1 MDRRR
6 AAGALLALAACIA
19 CSAAAPTASNQTALD
34 LYENA
39 PEGCFY
45 NFQHY
50 GEGDRIM
57 TNEPCL
63 NCTCHNRMLM
73 CYLRVCPFTK
83 AIGQDCTVEKRD
95 DQCCPIV
102 TCPDVPVDLLTST
115 STTSPAEYGATGI
128 GKQDKYGCSI
138 NGRYFPEGSKVPPTP
153 NKPCEHCYCIRN
165 MTTCV
170 MQECTLHVDGCTPIY
185 HKDVCCPIRYSC
197 DHEDEVPL
205 LDDMTTT
212 VRPTPGFLLTT
223 TTLSPVTQMTQDCVH
238 DDQIFSDGALIKT
251 EKACQHCYCM
261 KGDIV
266 CVVQECGAPMENE
279 GKNCTSL
286 PPREGQCCPDTYIC
300 EGDELTSDLPSEPAT
315 DSMIETLTTLSPP
328 RRTNVEGSGYRN
340 EPDEAPYTEMT
351 TATELEGSGEEP
363 EPEISKPLGPK
374 DIITTPGDE
383 DQYIYSSTKAPIVDE
398 HDKTTPEINKNIIP
412 DEGEK
417 IDEPHIYGPTTNA
430 PVSEEKTTSKVTE
443 EEISKPSTKV
453 PEIQESTTDLGEEQ
467 NTVPDVIPKEEIG
480 KPHEHVLITTNV
492 PGTSETEVDVDKDS
506 KIPEKEYTESDATR
520 TTPTVTAESESPIHE
535 EKESS
540 KPDKVTSVT
549 TSRPD
554 EEVNESSRPDEH
566 VPGTTSSPVE
576 EEKESSKPDEYVA
589 GTTSSPVEEEK
600 ESSKPDEYVP
610 GTTSS
615 PVEEDKESSKPDEY
629 VPGTTSTPVEEEKES
644 LKPDEYVPGT
654 TSSPVEEKK
663 ESSKPDEYVPGTTS
677 SPVEEDKESSKP
689 DEHAPDT
696 TSSPAE
702 EEKEI
707 SKQDEVV
714 SGTTGSSIDEEKESS
729 KPDEK
734 IPETTSSPTEEDKE
748 SLKPD
753 EYVPGTTSSPVE
765 EEKESS
771 KPDEYATDTTSTPSA
786 DEKEVYK
793 PGDVVSGT
801 TGSPIE
807 EEKEVSKPDEYI
819 PGTISSPAEE
829 DKESSK
835 PDEYAPDSTSRPGE
849 EEKESFEPDEVMPG
863 TTSSP
868 AEGIKASSKPDEF
881 VPGAT
886 NSPVEEE
893 KESVKPDEFAPES
906 TSHPVDEEKESS
918 KPDEYIPGTTSSP
931 VEEEKEI
938 SKPDEVV
945 YGTTESSIEEE
956 KESSIPDEK
965 VPGTTSS
972 PIEEDKETSKPD
984 EYIPG
989 TTSSPAEEEKE
1000 VSKPGDVVPGTTSG
1014 PTVEEKES
1022 SKPEQLT
1029 TRSPLEEEQKLTTEP
1044 DHGENTVVI
1053 ADEQSTPHA
1062 HLSSTTL
1069 AVSSVEEDKTTKP
1082 AVEQQT
1088 DKITK
1093 EDVVTQH
1100 EDFATESITKDS
1112 ETTAEPDR
1120 GMNTIPEDI
1129 HEDATK
1135 VPVHSQSVDKTPTTV
1150 SEITTGHLDSTI
1162 TRGDQSTVTTEPSF
1176 RKEDEI
1182 VSTEKSKEFG
1192 STTIKPEF
1200 VDEGLIPT
1208 SAHDEKTV
1216 TSSDLPAIED
1226 EFTTSVPEYITEIIE
1241 TSEPKQTTTEPTRV
1255 ISLVTEMLPEKTS
1268 EQDSSATPTTE
1279 KSSDITVGSEDIHE
1293 ESSRIPG
1300 EGDCLLNGVTYR
1312 NNTVVPSTN
1321 NCHTGCRCASSIIKC
1336 DPIICSPPPDYMDNC
1351 QSIYDSPDS
1360 CCPTFV
1366 CDHPRETVPPQS
1378 DNQMSGTES
1387 PIPSPTIECRGDQ
1400 CELSEPTK
1408 QPTGSSEPCTSD
1420 NCINEDDHKT
1430 DIQCDSEGCKGV
1442 EHKPDEL
1449 PSKECPDGNCKSQDC
1464 AYGKCTLPQTDEQV
1478 SQQACKPGE
1487 ECKEVPTIVA
1497 PCEGELCNKIDCGPN
1512 GCDQSNIAPQPDQQ
1526 PELCN
1531 KEEGCKPQDIP
1542 TSDCT
1547 GDEPCRRKEVSDNS
1561 ENLPSAC
1568 EGPNCVIEKETTV
1581 AEGTELSTESPKTEK
1596 SPTDE
1601 ILTPSTTEKTSEDI
1615 GQEQPVTEYESTKKP
1630 TSKEEMAAETPA
1642 STEKNQPTTDED
1654 SKERPHEKTE
1664 DQGADSISTPTVTDD
1679 NENKPDVTEKEG
1691 TELPTTASEADTE
1704 KSVIIDEASTK
1715 KPVIDEEKDT
1725 DIPSVI
1731 DQESTDM
1738 PPVVNIET
1746 EKPSLIDD
1754 KDKPIDTEKDTTEP
1768 SVSTEKI
1775 IAGDDEGKVK
1785 PSDDED
1791 KNEQSEIDV
1800 REREPDLTDKE
1811 STDKPAAETI
1821 AAETPDI
1828 TMQETTTRVAVTGEE
1843 DKEIT
1848 KAPID
1853 LGENDIETSTFI
1865 DKDGADKDLT
1875 QKPASEEENKHPD
1888 LIDTEPLEEDKKE
1901 IVHVEHESTE
1911 RPVTDSILS
1920 GETPSTPAQVEEEK
1934 STESPSVPSDKPSY
1948 VNEDNE
1954 KSSLEEKENEKKPID
1969 RESTELPLDISSEK
1983 PVEGDEENKE
1993 KPITNDTDQKPI
2005 DTTEEQT
2012 MKPFT
2017 DGESTALPD
2026 FTEKESTDKPVII
2039 DEGTE
2044 EPAVIEKDTTKPDFA
2059 EKEETKKPAFEESK
2073 DKPDV
2078 TEKSIEDLPVS
2089 ETYTTSKPVRIDGE
2103 NQVKPVDE
2111 VDTEKPILVGE
2122 NEKPVGDKEAEKEKP
2137 VIIDEDITDKPSI
2150 VDVKVTDK
2158 PIIHEEEG
2166 SGSDGLEVTPG
2177 TEVEKEEKLPETS
2190 IETTEAAMT
2199 EVDKITKAPVYE
2211 SQSTATELNIE
2222 TMDVSTSTKSP
2233 IKQVSDSEENK
2244 VTDIHET
2251 SQMSE
2256 TATESRLEQEL
2267 TTRSPVSIHETVTTV
2282 KQQEQEYSS
2291 TVAPD
2296 LSSESLSTKATE
2308 IQESSKP
2315 IGEEE
2320 DISTD
2325 SPDIETTSIKLPET
2339 GPVIIEPQ
2347 DGFDTESPELHKPTE
2362 ESATKVYEKDEDKLT
2377 PEPHVTETS
2386 TLPVIDTSD
2395 KEYHVTVET
2404 THDDESKTQRP
2415 DLASSEKEEMITD
2428 SVTEPIR
2435 TFTEVEDPSVTGQGG
2450 VTTAYPEDSTKHR
2463 LPSVTDKLEEND
2475 VGATS
2480 SDKPLTIDTDTEEAE
2495 MPVTK
2500 TPEHMQEVEKEKPT
2514 TSEFELP
2521 TTEKTLITDSQEI
2534 SHIPEEV
2541 TTRFEQKTTAI
2552 PDLSEHKHKDTTSL
2566 ESETTQ
2572 HSTEEL
2578 TKISE
2583 YVTEPYVTEVKET
2596 STKSEEKDV
2605 IHAQPDEE
2613 IEHETK
2619 SPEPM
2624 PTHDV
2629 DKKEPSDTEIE
2640 KQPTEQ
2646 PLVEINVQTEMPSV
2660 QVTSEVPQS
2669 LVTEQKETINEQ
2681 MTVASIPKEE
2691 STQKPE
2697 VMSTQYEEI
2706 SKVPDVHGEH
2716 DVRTEVPVHIT
2727 ESVEASS
2734 MPTDQ
2739 EKDAVTEKQDT
2750 ATTLRESPTVTE
2762 KVEQTEVTKITEH
2775 TSAETDHSETT
2786 PYLIELEEHTHKMVD
2801 DTTTALPFDEE
2812 HSYKPVE
2819 DISKPTPSEDEHSGK
2834 PVVEP
2839 SETTPSEE
2847 DLSNKPIEGVST
2859 SSPTEEEHS
2868 YKPVEEGSTS
2878 IPSEEEHSLKP
2889 IEVITTS
2896 LPTQEE
2902 HSYKPEQET
2911 STSSP
2916 SVDEHSYKPV
2926 EESSTLSA
2934 TDEVHSDKPVEE
2946 VFTSSPSDEEHSYKP
2961 VEDTSSVS
2969 PSVEDFTV
2977 KIEEHI
2983 TTALPSEEKLTTEH
2997 QESSREPEV
3006 TELPTKVTDEVE
3018 THTKSSEVPQDISE
3032 KVTESVPADETT
3044 PAAAKDEDKY
3054 DADHKESTTSAPIE
3068 ITEESSSPAVATES
3082 EKLPSSESDNTA
3094 PTEKEIAA
3102 TEKPS
3107 PPIASQETTKPEEI
3121 VFSTTKA
3128 TTVREGDEFDDKFDK
3143 PEEKPVETSENLPS
3157 STTTET
3163 SKPSVPDLQSTDE
3176 LPSPGEDDHFPPGT
3190 GPGGYGEPDY
3200 VEEDQAFGPGTCR
3213 YGGKVYVSAQ
3223 QIPRDDPCDF
3233 CFCFRSDIICLQQS
3247 CPPPIHGCH
3256 EEPIQGFCC
3265 PRYEC
3270 PVSMATT
3277 VNVTTTTTT
3286 TTTTLPP
3293 HFPTH
3298 SYKGAAQRR
3307 GCQIKGH
3314 TYKVGEVVR
3323 SSSGP
3328 CLHCTCGGDGQ
3339 MKCDPKA
3346 CTPEPMLRQ
3355 MIAAAVSAKRRR

>member
-1 MDRRR
+1 MKLFREIFPTKGRGQMDRRR

-223 TTLSPVTQMTQDCVH
+223 TTISPVTQMTQDCVH
-238 DDQIFSDGALIKT
+238 DGQIFSDGALIKT
-251 EKACQHCYCM
+251 DKACQHCYCM
-261 KGDIV
+261 KGDMV
-266 CVVQECGAPMENE
+266 CVVQECGDPMENE
-279 GKNCTSL
+279 GKNCKSL
-286 PPREGQCCPDTYIC
+286 KTHEDQCCPDTYIC
-300 EGDELTSDLPSEPAT
+300 EGDEMTSDVPTEPAT

-363 EPEISKPLGPK
+363 EPETSKPLGPK

-383 DQYIYSSTKAPIVDE
+383 DQYLYSSTKAPAMEE

-412 DEGEK
+412 DEAEK
-417 IDEPHIYGPTTNA
+417 IDKLHGYEPTTSA
-430 PVSEEKTTSKVTE
+430 PVSEEVETTSKVME

-467 NTVPDVIPKEEIG
+467 NTVPDVIPEEEI
-480 KPHEHVLITTNV
+480 
-492 PGTSETEVDVDKDS
+492 ETD
-506 KIPEKEYTESDATR
+506 PEKEHTESDITR
-520 TTPTVTAESESPIHE
+520 TTPTLTAETESPIQEEKETSKPDDVTSVTTSSPEKE

-540 KPDKVTSVT
+540 KPD
-549 TSRPD
+549 
-554 EEVNESSRPDEH
+554 EY
-566 VPGTTSSPVE
+566 VPGTTSSSVEEKKEGSKPDEYIPGTTSSPVDEEKESSKPDEYVPGTTSSPVEGEKEVSKPDDVVSGTTGSPAEEEKEISKPDEYAPVTTSSPAEEEKESSKPDEYVPGTTSGPVE
-576 EEKESSKPDEYVA
+576 EEKESSKPDEYVP

-615 PVEEDKESSKPDEY
+615 PAEEEKESSKPDE
-629 VPGTTSTPVEEEKES
+629 
-644 LKPDEYVPGT
+644 
-654 TSSPVEEKK
+654 
-663 ESSKPDEYVPGTTS
+663 
-677 SPVEEDKESSKP
+677 
-689 DEHAPDT
+689 
-696 TSSPAE
+696 
-702 EEKEI
+702 
-707 SKQDEVV
+707 VV
-714 SGTTGSSIDEEKESS
+714 SGTTESSIDEEKESS

-734 IPETTSSPTEEDKE
+734 VSGTTSSPVEEDKE
-748 SLKPD
+748 SSKPD

-771 KPDEYATDTTSTPSA
+771 KPDE
-786 DEKEVYK
+786 
-793 PGDVVSGT
+793 VVS
-801 TGSPIE
+801 
-807 EEKEVSKPDEYI
+807 
-819 PGTISSPAEE
+819 
-829 DKESSK
+829 
-835 PDEYAPDSTSRPGE
+835 
-849 EEKESFEPDEVMPG
+849 
-863 TTSSP
+863 
-868 AEGIKASSKPDEF
+868 
-881 VPGAT
+881 
-886 NSPVEEE
+886 
-893 KESVKPDEFAPES
+893 
-906 TSHPVDEEKESS
+906 
-918 KPDEYIPGTTSSP
+918 
-931 VEEEKEI
+931 
-938 SKPDEVV
+938 
-945 YGTTESSIEEE
+945 
-956 KESSIPDEK
+956 
-965 VPGTTSS
+965 
-972 PIEEDKETSKPD
+972 
-984 EYIPG
+984 G

-1000 VSKPGDVVPGTTSG
+1000 SSKPDDKVLGTTSSPVEEEQESSKPDEYVPGTTSS
-1014 PTVEEKES
+1014 PTEEEKESSKPDEYVPGTTSSPAEEEKES

-1029 TRSPLEEEQKLTTEP
+1029 TRSPLEEKQTTEP

-1053 ADEQSTPHA
+1053 ADE

-1069 AVSSVEEDKTTKP
+1069 AVPSVEEEPTTKPTVEQETDKTTMEDGVTP
-1082 AVEQQT
+1082 HEQ
-1088 DKITK
+1088 
-1093 EDVVTQH
+1093 
-1100 EDFATESITKDS
+1100 FGTESITKDS
-1112 ETTAEPDR
+1112 ETTIEPDR

-1129 HEDATK
+1129 HEDATI
-1135 VPVHSQSVDKTPTTV
+1135 VPEHPQTVDIKPTTV
-1150 SEITTGHLDSTI
+1150 SEITTGHMDSLI
-1162 TRGDQSTVTTEPSF
+1162 TKGDQSTVTTEPSF

-1182 VSTEKSKEFG
+1182 VSTEKSKEIG

-1216 TSSDLPAIED
+1216 TSSDLPTIED
-1226 EFTTSVPEYITEIIE
+1226 EFTTSVPEYVTEIVE

-1255 ISLVTEMLPEKTS
+1255 TSLITEMMPEKTS
-1268 EQDSSATPTTE
+1268 EQDSDATSTTE
-1279 KSSDITVGSEDIHE
+1279 KSSEITVGIEDTHE
-1293 ESSRIPG
+1293 EPSRIPG
-1300 EGDCLLNGVTYR
+1300 EGDCLQNGVTYR
-1312 NNTVVPSTN
+1312 NNSAVPSLDNCRTN
-1321 NCHTGCRCASSIIKC
+1321 CRCASSIITC
-1336 DPIICSPPPDYMDNC
+1336 DKIICSQPPDFMHNCKSIFEDN
-1351 QSIYDSPDS
+1351 S
-1360 CCPTFV
+1360 CCPTYV
-1366 CDHPRETVPPQS
+1366 CDHPGETVPPQS

-1387 PIPSPTIECRGDQ
+1387 PMPSPTIECRGDQ

-1408 QPTGSSEPCTSD
+1408 QHGSTEPCTSG
-1420 NCINEDDHKT
+1420 NCINEDDNKT
-1430 DIQCDSEGCKGV
+1430 AVECGSEGCKDV
-1442 EHKPDEL
+1442 VHKPDVSPFE
-1449 PSKECPDGNCKSQDC
+1449 ECPGGNCKSEDC
-1464 AYGKCTLPQTDEQV
+1464 ANGKCELPQTDEQV

-1487 ECKEVPTIVA
+1487 ECKEVPSVVT
-1497 PCEGELCNKIDCGPN
+1497 PCEGELCNKIDCGPD
-1512 GCDQSNIAPQPDQQ
+1512 GCGQSNIPPQPEQQ

-1531 KEEGCKPQDIP
+1531 EEEGCKPQDIP

-1547 GDEPCRRKEVSDNS
+1547 GDEPCRRKEISGS
-1561 ENLPSAC
+1561 EEKPPSAC
-1568 EGPNCVIEKETTV
+1568 EGPNCIIEKETTV
-1581 AEGTELSTESPKTEK
+1581 AEATDLSTESPKTEK
-1596 SPTDE
+1596 SPTEE
-1601 ILTPSTTEKTSEDI
+1601 IVLPDTTEKTSEDN
-1615 GQEQPVTEYESTKKP
+1615 EKEEPVNEYESTKKP
-1630 TSKEEMAAETPA
+1630 TSEEEMSAEIPA
-1642 STEKNQPTTDED
+1642 STEKTQLPTTDED
-1654 SKERPHEKTE
+1654 NTEKPYDKTE
-1664 DQGADSISTPTVTDD
+1664 DQGVDSTSRPTVTDEL
-1679 NENKPDVTEKEG
+1679 ENKPDVTERAD
-1691 TELPTTASEADTE
+1691 TESSTTVSEADTE

-1715 KPVIDEEKDT
+1715 QPAIDEDKETVVDE
-1725 DIPSVI
+1725 
-1731 DQESTDM
+1731 ESTDM
-1738 PPVVNIET
+1738 PPIVNVET

-1754 KDKPIDTEKDTTEP
+1754 KDKPIDTEKDTTEA
-1768 SVSTEKI
+1768 SVTTEKI

-1791 KNEQSEIDV
+1791 KDKQSEIDI
-1800 REREPDLTDKE
+1800 REREPELDDKE
-1811 STDKPAAETI
+1811 TTNKPEAETM
-1821 AAETPDI
+1821 AAETPVV
-1828 TMQETTTRVAVTGEE
+1828 TMQETTTKVAVTSEE

-1848 KAPID
+1848 KTPID
-1853 LGENDIETSTFI
+1853 LGEKDVETSTSI
-1865 DKDGADKDLT
+1865 DKDGSDKELT
-1875 QKPASEEENKHPD
+1875 EKPGLEEEKKPHPD
-1888 LIDTEPLEEDKKE
+1888 LTDKTPLEEDKKE
-1901 IVHVEHESTE
+1901 TVPVEYESTE
-1911 RPVTDSILS
+1911 KTVTDSVVS
-1920 GETPSTPAQVEEEK
+1920 SESPSTPVQSEEEK
-1934 STESPSVPSDKPSY
+1934 GTESPTTDVEKPSY
-1948 VNEDNE
+1948 VDEGNDKPVLNE
-1954 KSSLEEKENEKKPID
+1954 KEYEKKPMD
-1969 RESTELPLDISSEK
+1969 KETTELPIIDVTSEK

-1993 KPITNDTDQKPI
+1993 KPITDDTDKKST
-2005 DTTEEQT
+2005 DEAEEQT
-2012 MKPFT
+2012 INPFS
-2017 DGESTALPD
+2017 DGESTAIPD

-2044 EPAVIEKDTTKPDFA
+2044 EPVVIEKDTTKPDIV
-2059 EKEETKKPAFEESK
+2059 EQEETKKPVFEEGK

-2089 ETYTTSKPVRIDGE
+2089 ETYTTKTPEIIDGE
-2103 NQVKPVDE
+2103 SQVKPGDE
-2111 VDTEKPILVGE
+2111 DDIEKPIPVGE
-2122 NEKPVGDKEAEKEKP
+2122 KEKPVGDKEAEKEKP
-2137 VIIDEDITDKPSI
+2137 VIIDEDITDKPII

-2158 PIIHEEEG
+2158 PTIHEEEG
-2166 SGSDGLEVTPG
+2166 SGSEGPEITPA

-2190 IETTEAAMT
+2190 DQPTETAVVEIE
-2199 EVDKITKAPVYE
+2199 KITMAPIYE
-2211 SQSTATELNIE
+2211 SQSTTTEQYPEKIDE
-2222 TMDVSTSTKSP
+2222 STSSETP
-2233 IKQVSDSEENK
+2233 IQQVSDSEENK
-2244 VTDIHET
+2244 ETDVKET
-2251 SQMSE
+2251 SKMPE
-2256 TATESRLEQEL
+2256 TTTESRLEQEQ
-2267 TTRSPVSIHETVTTV
+2267 TTRSPVSVHETETTV
-2282 KQQEQEYSS
+2282 QQQEQDSS
-2291 TVAPD
+2291 SAVTQD
-2296 LSSESLSTKATE
+2296 LSSESLSTKAPE
-2308 IQESSKP
+2308 LDESSKP

-2325 SPDIETTSIKLPET
+2325 SPDIEIPSTKLPET

-2347 DGFDTESPELHKPTE
+2347 EGFKTESPELQVTGKPTD
-2362 ESATKVYEKDEDKLT
+2362 ESATTVYKKDEEKLT
-2377 PEPHVTETS
+2377 PESHVTETS
-2386 TLPVIDTSD
+2386 ALPEIDTSD
-2395 KEYHVTVET
+2395 KDHHATVET
-2404 THDDESKTQRP
+2404 TPDDESKTQRP
-2415 DLASSEKEEMITD
+2415 DLTSSEKEEM
-2428 SVTEPIR
+2428 VTEPVTEPVR
-2435 TFTEVEDPSVTGQGG
+2435 RFTEIEDPSVTGHGDL
-2450 VTTAYPEDSTKHR
+2450 TTEYPEESTGHL
-2463 LPSVTDKLEEND
+2463 LPSVTDKLEETD
-2475 VGATS
+2475 VGMTS
-2480 SDKPLTIDTDTEEAE
+2480 SEKPLIIDTETEESE
-2495 MPVTK
+2495 MPITN
-2500 TPEHMQEVEKEKPT
+2500 TPEHTQEKEKTT

-2521 TTEKTLITDSQEI
+2521 TTEKTHITDAQEI
-2534 SHIPEEV
+2534 SHIPEDG
-2541 TTRFEQKTTAI
+2541 TSFEQKTTAT
-2552 PDLSEHKHKDTTSL
+2552 PDLSEHEHKDTTSF

-2572 HSTEEL
+2572 HPTEEVS
-2578 TKISE
+2578 KSSE
-2583 YVTEPYVTEVKET
+2583 YVTESYVTEVQET
-2596 STKSEEKDV
+2596 STKLDENEVVHTK
-2605 IHAQPDEE
+2605 PGEE

-2619 SPEPM
+2619 VPEPM
-2624 PTHDV
+2624 PTYDV
-2629 DKKEPSDTEIE
+2629 DKKEPSVTEIE

-2646 PLVEINVQTEMPSV
+2646 PVTEINVQTEMPSA

-2681 MTVASIPKEE
+2681 MTVSSVPKEE
-2691 STQKPE
+2691 TTQKPE
-2697 VMSTQYEEI
+2697 LMTTQNEEI

-2727 ESVEASS
+2727 ESVEASAI
-2734 MPTDQ
+2734 PTDQ
-2739 EKDAVTEKQDT
+2739 ETETEKQYT
-2750 ATTLRESPTVTE
+2750 ETTSQELPTVTE
-2762 KVEQTEVTKITEH
+2762 KVEQSEVTKITEH
-2775 TSAETDHSETT
+2775 TSAQTEHSETT

-2801 DTTTALPFDEE
+2801 DTTTVLPFDEE

-2819 DISKPTPSEDEHSGK
+2819 DISMPTPSEDDK
-2834 PVVEP
+2834 PVEEP
-2839 SETTPSEE
+2839 SKTTPAEE
-2847 DLSNKPIEGVST
+2847 DIPIKSEGVST
-2859 SSPTEEEHS
+2859 P
-2868 YKPVEEGSTS
+2868 S
-2878 IPSEEEHSLKP
+2878 IEEEHSLKP
-2889 IEVITTS
+2889 DEDVTTS

-2902 HSYKPEQET
+2902 HSYKPEQEA

-2926 EESSTLSA
+2926 EEGSTLPA
-2934 TDEVHSDKPVEE
+2934 TDEEHSDKPVEDL
-2946 VFTSSPSDEEHSYKP
+2946 TTPSPSDEEHSYKP
-2961 VEDTSSVS
+2961 VEETSSVS
-2969 PSVEDFTV
+2969 PSDEDFTS
-2977 KIEEHI
+2977 KIQEHI
-2983 TTALPSEEKLTTEH
+2983 TTALPSEVKLTTEH
-2997 QESSREPEV
+2997 QESSQEPEV

-3018 THTKSSEVPQDISE
+3018 THTKSSEVPQDVSE
-3032 KVTESVPADETT
+3032 KVTESAPAEETT
-3044 PAAAKDEDKY
+3044 QAAAKDEDKY
-3054 DADHKESTTSAPIE
+3054 DADHKESTTSAPVE
-3068 ITEESSSPAVATES
+3068 VSEETSSPTVATES
-3082 EKLPSSESDNTA
+3082 EKLPSSESDITV
-3094 PTEKEIAA
+3094 PTEKEIV
-3102 TEKPS
+3102 TSEKPS
-3107 PPIASQETTKPEEI
+3107 PPIVSQETTKPEEEV

-3128 TTVREGDEFDDKFDK
+3128 TTVREGDEFDDKI
-3143 PEEKPVETSENLPS
+3143 EKPDEKPIDLPS
-3157 STTTET
+3157 STTTEA
-3163 SKPSVPDLQSTDE
+3163 SKPSMPDLQSTDE